1 MPRPT
6 RSKSR
11 TNPDFDPSELADL
24 IYTPAVGT
32 GVSSHLIDRSSELFP
47 APVANGAAAP
57 VPDGE
62 PDNLATVVKSPTV
75 AGPRLAESVPPP
87 ARDNLTTVAEP
98 QSVADS
104 STVAERRSVAE
115 MRTGAESPT
124 VAMPASHGQPVP
136 MEPGVADVA
145 TVVKS
150 ATVGKS
156 TPDTVAELTPVDD
169 SSTEVDSQ
177 PATVD
182 GFPPAPAPHAPVW
195 LTEDGL
201 YLPPAKV
208 RRIRLAQDAL
218 SAAEEMVYDLLWSQK
233 PGGREEAA
241 KTVQAGYDFIM
252 KRTRL
257 SKKTVQRI
265 IDKLIDKGFIEI
277 ETPADIYRRTA
288 TTYRVFNYKTILERQ
303 AARNRFYVA
312 KIGPGMVYVRQVA
325 RPSGDMTTVVST
337 LMSTVAD
344 SHTAT
349 VDKPPTVGG
358 DNSSPATVARRGLTT
373 VVRRHTP
380 LEEQTTDKDGQPS
393 SSDPVQALVR
403 ALAAYGPVDDDG
415 ARYLLAQCRRAAP
428 DCTGEEILHFIE
440 AKGEV
445 LRLRGGAVRNA
456 VGFLLSAVPKCFSGE
471 TLRIYREEVAKERE
485 QRLRLQREAEEEV
498 AALRAEQEGILNDPA
513 SSEEDRRWARRFLE
527 QGW

>member
-1 MPRPT
+1 
-6 RSKSR
+6 
-11 TNPDFDPSELADL
+11 
-24 IYTPAVGT
+24 
-32 GVSSHLIDRSSELFP
+32 
-47 APVANGAAAP
+47 
-57 VPDGE
+57 
-62 PDNLATVVKSPTV
+62 
-75 AGPRLAESVPPP
+75 
-87 ARDNLTTVAEP
+87 
-98 QSVADS
+98 
-104 STVAERRSVAE
+104 
-115 MRTGAESPT
+115 
-124 VAMPASHGQPVP
+124 
-136 MEPGVADVA
+136 
-145 TVVKS
+145 
-150 ATVGKS
+150 
-156 TPDTVAELTPVDD
+156 
-169 SSTEVDSQ
+169 
-177 PATVD
+177 VD